1 MTRRFHM
8 DLSCESKYAL
18 LFGDDISCT
27 EKAVESK
34 TECMGAMGKNRVNA
48 LRFCSFDVTKAS
60 AQAFRCPPKKITH
73 NLKLKVRKN
82 SCPQKI
88 NGQPSELSHLW
99 PCTLKVLF

>member
-1 MTRRFHM
+1 MSTANLHEGASMTRRFHM

-34 TECMGAMGKNRVNA
+34 TECIGAMGKNRVNA

-60 AQAFRCPPKKITH
+60 AQAFHH
-73 NLKLKVRKN
+73 NF
-82 SCPQKI
+82 
-88 NGQPSELSHLW
+88 
-99 PCTLKVLF
+99 T